1 MYLAH
6 INHETKLE
14 QTLAEHSTTVS
25 DLCKGYGEGIG
36 CPNLAALCGL
46 LHDTGKAKQEF
57 QEYLKINDPEIRKRY
72 RGKINHSTA
81 GAKYIFEKYDK
92 STDNFERFTAQL
104 IALGICSHHG
114 GLIDCID
121 LEGQDLFFKRIN
133 PEKEIY
139 FEESIH
145 NFENDCVSQDELETL
160 FLKAVDEVKTFNEKN
175 RSRLGISGD
184 EITFT
189 RGMLARY
196 LLSCVIDADRFDSF
210 CFEDNIVTKDTPKIA
225 VEKWEKL
232 AENLD
237 EFLDQKPIIYDIDE
251 LRKEISLSCKAF
263 GKKTSGIYRLNV
275 PTGGGKTLSSLR
287 YALAH
292 AAEWNKE
299 RIFYVIPFTTII
311 DQNAKVIREALREDD
326 LILEHHSNLV
336 YEDPLDENDESIT
349 GADEGRNYRLLTERW
364 DSPIILTTTVQMLN
378 TLFLGK
384 AGSIRRMHNLA
395 NSIIIF
401 DEVQMI
407 PVKCLRMF
415 NTALN
420 FLSEICG
427 TTIIL
432 CTATQPKLDKVN
444 PPIRLS
450 APADMVSV
458 DFGKFRRTN
467 VCDER
472 LQNGYSAPE
481 LAEFVEDKLENNEK
495 ILVILN
501 TKTAVKNL
509 YAHLSAKKLTDF
521 TTYKDLSL
529 YYLSTNL
536 CPAHR
541 RNRLERIKDDLK
553 IKNHRMICVSTQL
566 IEAGVDISFDCVIR
580 SAAGIDSIAQA
591 AGRCNRNGDVQ
602 CRDVFIVN
610 SSDEK
615 LSGLKDIDL
624 GKKSAEHVLSDF
636 AKNPAGFDND
646 ILSQK
651 MIDTYYQKYFTSR
664 DGEMGYPITKEMIS
678 KKQMDL
684 PLGRSIFELLSVNEK
699 SIQAY
704 NTDQHLQTRQ
714 SPYYLCQAFSTAGK
728 FFEVIDQNTTTV
740 IVPYDEGSDII
751 RELGSKASYT
761 EKLRLLK
768 KAQQYSV
775 NLYGDLE
782 QLLTKED
789 ISPIG
794 DTGSYTLNTSSISY
808 DEEYGVISSSD
819 AELIF

>member
-14 QTLAEHSTTVS
+14 QPLAEHSKTVS
-25 DLCKGYGEGIG
+25 ELCKGYGEGIG

-81 GAKYIFEKYDK
+81 GAKYIFEKYGK
-92 STDNFERFTAQL
+92 STDKFERFTAQI

-114 GLIDCID
+114 GLIDCIGMD
-121 LEGQDLFFKRIN
+121 GQDVFFKRIN

-139 FEESIH
+139 YQESLQGFRH
-145 NFENDCVSQDELETL
+145 ECLLSEKLDDRFH
-160 FLKAVDEVKTFNEKN
+160 KAVDEVKTFNEKN
-175 RSRLGISGD
+175 KSRAGISGE

-189 RGMLARY
+189 RGMLTRY

-210 CFEDNIVTKDTPKIA
+210 CFEDNIVTKDTQKIA
-225 VEKWEKL
+225 VEKWKKL
-232 AENLD
+232 AENL
-237 EFLDQKPIIYDIDE
+237 EESLNEIPINCDIDK
-251 LRKEISLSCKAF
+251 LRKEISLSCKTF
-263 GKKTSGIYRLNV
+263 GRKAGGIYRLNV

-299 RIFYVIPFTTII
+299 RIFYVIPYTTII
-311 DQNAKVIREALREDD
+311 DQNAKVIRKALHADD
-326 LILEHHSNLV
+326 LILEHHSNLI
-336 YEDPLDENDESIT
+336 YEDPLENDESIT
-349 GADEGRNYRLLTERW
+349 DADEGQNYRLLTERW

-384 AGSIRRMHNLA
+384 TGSVRRMHNLA

-401 DEVQMI
+401 DEVQTI

-415 NTALN
+415 NAALN

-481 LAEFVEDKLENNEK
+481 LAEFVIDKLKNNEK

-501 TKTAVKNL
+501 TKTAVKKL
-509 YAHLSAKKLTDF
+509 YAHLSAQKMSDF

-541 RNRLERIKDDLK
+541 RKRLKIIKDDLK
-553 IKNHRMICVSTQL
+553 ITNHPMICVSTQL

-580 SAAGIDSIAQA
+580 STAGIDSIAQA

-602 CRDVFIVN
+602 CRDVFIIN

-651 MIDTYYQKYFTSR
+651 IIDTYYQKYFASR
-664 DGEMGYPITKEMIS
+664 DGEMGYPITKEMIN

-728 FFEVIDQNTTTV
+728 LLEVIDQNTTTV
-740 IVPYDEGSDII
+740 IVPYGEGCDII

-761 EKLRLLK
+761 EKLRLLR

-775 NLYGDLE
+775 NLYGELE
-782 QLLTKED
+782 QLLTKGD
-789 ISPIG
+789 ILPIG
-794 DTGSYTLNTSSISY
+794 DTGSYTINASSISY
-808 DEEYGVISSSD
+808 DKEYGVISSSD